1 MSNLQTILF
10 NSTGNSTLN
19 TADYLADQG
28 LDGTSGDWFG
38 AYETGRWYVD
48 HSEGLPAYHTVS
60 SDSTAYVDFYKRDSL
75 SEPDH
80 ILIVQPRE
88 EQENIPSVTYLAP
101 GDVIYLRKGT
111 EISDFTEASRYE
123 DGGFTITRK
132 GISHRIEADFEDGD
146 WNDIEF
152 KFVGKNF
159 DFNDINRPNFEPTG
173 KQTLTILNIKAKDLW
188 DDITGPNQSCAKI
201 VFKGTKEDDI
211 LIGNDCNNVLI
222 GKKGDDILDGGKGN
236 DVLVGGKGRD
246 TFVVSEGNDVIVSF
260 DEEKDRIDFGDL
272 QYGID
277 FVFDE
282 FTNPLGNKGVNI
294 VFAE

>member
-1 MSNLQTILF
+1 MANLQPVIF
-10 NSTGNSTLN
+10 NSSVDSIKHTFIHLEDLDLDDTSP
-19 TADYLADQG
+19 DY
-28 LDGTSGDWFG
+28 FV
-38 AYETGRWYVD
+38 AYETGNWFVSHAVD
-48 HSEGLPAYHTVS
+48 QPAYATIS
-60 SDSTAYVDFYKRDSL
+60 SDSTAYLDFYRRNDL

-80 ILIVQPRE
+80 IVIVQPRE
-88 EQENIPSVTYLAP
+88 EQQNIPTLTFMAP

-111 EISDFTEASRYE
+111 EVSDFTAASRYE

-132 GISHRIEADFEDGD
+132 GISHRIESEFEDGD

-152 KFVGKNF
+152 KFVGKDF
-159 DFNDINRPNFEPTG
+159 DINDINRPNFQPTAN
-173 KQTLTILNIKAKDLW
+173 KTLTILNIKAKDLW
-188 DDITGPNQSCAKI
+188 DDVTGPNQTCAKI
-201 VFKGTKEDDI
+201 VFKGTKEDDV

-236 DVLVGGKGRD
+236 DVLAGGKGRD
-246 TFVVSEGNDVIVSF
+246 TFVVSEGNDVIVTF
-260 DEEKDRIDFGDL
+260 DPEEDRIDFGDL

-277 FVFDE
+277 YVFDE

>member
-1 MSNLQTILF
+1 MADLKTVLF
-10 NSTGNSTLN
+10 DLSTDRSIS
-19 TADYLADQG
+19 TADYLAEFG
-28 LDGTSGDWFG
+28 YETSGDFLA
-38 AYETGRWYVD
+38 AYETGKWYVD
-48 HSEGLPAYHTVS
+48 HSRGLPAYHTVS
-60 SDSTAYVDFYKRDSL
+60 SDSTVRFDLYQRNEE
-75 SEPDH
+75 SEADH

-88 EQENIPSVTYLAP
+88 EQQDIPFIGYFAP
-101 GDVIYLRKGT
+101 GDTIYLRKGT
-111 EISDFTEASRYE
+111 EVSNKE
-123 DGGFTITRK
+123 DYSFTITRK
-132 GISHRIEADFEDGD
+132 GISHQIETDFEDGD
-146 WNDIEF
+146 WDDIEF

-159 DFNDINRPNFEPTG
+159 DFNDIERPGFEPTAQ
-173 KQTLTILNIKAKDLW
+173 QTLTILNIKAKDLW
-188 DDITGPNQSCAKI
+188 DDITGPEPSFGKV

-211 LIGNDCNNVLI
+211 LIGNDYNNVLI
-222 GKKGDDILDGGKGN
+222 GKKGDDILNGGKGN
-236 DVLVGGKGRD
+236 DVLVGGRGRD